1 MTKQAT
7 TQVPRS
13 TLVQIKGLKPHP
25 RNYRDHPDDQV
36 EHLMQSIREHGF
48 YRNVVIAQDS
58 TILAGHGIVLA
69 ADRLDMEKVA
79 AIRLPIDPDSPQALK
94 ILAADNYVS
103 HFAEDDDRLL
113 TELLREVSE
122 SDSLLGTGFSDQAL
136 AALVM
141 VTRPASEIGTFD
153 AAAEWVGMP
162 EYEQDPERHE
172 LRLRFVNDDERTAFL
187 DRNEIPIDL
196 VTKGR
201 AVWSSYWPPRPQD
214 DVASVLFD
222 T

>member
-48 YRNVVIAQDS
+48 YRNVVITQDS

-122 SDSLLGTGFSDQAL
+122 TDSLLGTGFSDQAL

-141 VTRPASEIGTFD
+141 VTRDGVEIAD
-153 AAAEWVGMP
+153 LDEAAEWVGMP
-162 EYEQDPERHE
+162 AFDHDPITIGLNIHFANEAD
-172 LRLRFVNDDERTAFL
+172 RLAV
-187 DRNEIPIDL
+187 IDL
-196 VTKGR
+196 LGIADDQRRGGK
-201 AVWSSYWPPRPQD
+201 VWSVHWPPRRRD
-214 DVASVLFD
+214 DSISVIFE
-222 T
+222 